1 MKSPSKRP
9 RSLLFPAFVLLLLA
23 TATLWFLFNRET
35 PAPPAEPSSVSERLE
50 TEPTNALTPDLS
62 EPINPAAPS
71 TSLGKDGLPPGTP
84 DHLTEKTD
92 SNPLPTLPS
101 KEQLPLAIERINAF
115 YQNLD
120 QQKYIKAHHLE
131 TTSLIYITSLLQKI
145 LDNPPVV
152 TRETDDLL
160 TILKNSAHFFRILGK
175 DNILLIKEILNQ
187 EKGTIEEV
195 MANYA
200 LILTEDPGS
209 LGNDFSLK
217 VPENALY
224 EYACFF
230 LNTMGGKLYL
240 ARRDSLSRMLVSYY
254 AIQIIQHANVEGKN
268 KYGLQ
273 LQPAIDLLT
282 AEIEIGGNPLR
293 YKEAY
298 LDTLYDLKEK
308 YQ

>member
-23 TATLWFLFNRET
+23 AATLWFFFNRGNPLLPELS
-35 PAPPAEPSSVSERLE
+35 AVSERLE
-50 TEPTNALTPDLS
+50 AGPSTALTPDRS
-62 EPINPAAPS
+62 ESINPAAPS
-71 TSLGKDGLPPGTP
+71 TPLTKEELPLGALDN
-84 DHLTEKTD
+84 LTEKTD
-92 SNPLPTLPS
+92 STPLPTLPT
-101 KEQLPLAIERINAF
+101 KEQLPMATERISAF

-120 QQKYIKAHHLE
+120 QQEYIKAHHLG
-131 TTSLIYITSLLQKI
+131 TPISLYITSLLQKI

-187 EKGTIEEV
+187 DKNNIEEV
-195 MANYA
+195 MANYT
-200 LILTEDPGS
+200 LILTEKPDS
-209 LGNDFSLK
+209 LGNDLSLK
-217 VPENALY
+217 IPDNALY

-240 ARRDSLSRMLVSYY
+240 ARRDSLTRMLVSYY
-254 AIQIIQHANVEGKN
+254 AIQIIHQANIEEKN

-282 AEIEIGGNPLR
+282 SEIEIGGNPLH

-298 LDTLYDLKEK
+298 LDKLYDLKEK

>member
-1 MKSPSKRP
+1 MPLNKEE
-9 RSLLFPAFVLLLLA
+9 LA
-23 TATLWFLFNRET
+23 AAVPENLI
-35 PAPPAEPSSVSERLE
+35 ER
-50 TEPTNALTPDLS
+50 
-62 EPINPAAPS
+62 
-71 TSLGKDGLPPGTP
+71 
-84 DHLTEKTD
+84 TD
-92 SNPLPTLPS
+92 STPLPTLPS
-101 KEQLPLAIERINAF
+101 KEQLPLATEKINAF

-120 QQKYIKAHHLE
+120 QQEYIKAHHLD
-131 TTSLIYITSLLQKI
+131 TTSRIYLTNLLQKI
-145 LDNPPVV
+145 LDNPPIV

-160 TILKNSAHFFRILGK
+160 TILKNSAHFYRILGK

-187 EKGTIEEV
+187 EKDKIEEV

-200 LILTEDPGS
+200 LILTEKPDS
-209 LGNDFSLK
+209 LGNDLSLK

-254 AIQIIQHANVEGKN
+254 AIQIIHHANLEGKN

-298 LDTLYDLKEK
+298 LDALYDLKEK

>member
-9 RSLLFPAFVLLLLA
+9 RSLLFPAFVLILLA
-23 TATLWFLFNRET
+23 SATLWFFFNRGT
-35 PAPPAEPSSVSERLE
+35 PQPPLEPSAVSEKLEAEP
-50 TEPTNALTPDLS
+50 TTALTPDRS
-62 EPINPAAPS
+62 ESINPEAPS
-71 TSLGKDGLPPGTP
+71 TSLSKDALPLGTP
-84 DHLTEKTD
+84 DNLTEKTD
-92 SNPLPTLPS
+92 STPLPTLPS
-101 KEQLPLAIERINAF
+101 KEQLPLATERINAF

-120 QQKYIKAHHLE
+120 QQKYIKARHLE
-131 TTSLIYITSLLQKI
+131 ATSLIYITSLLQKI

-175 DNILLIKEILNQ
+175 DNIFLIKEILNQ
-187 EKGTIEEV
+187 EKDNIEEV

-200 LILTEDPGS
+200 LILTEKPDS
-209 LGNDFSLK
+209 LGNDLSLK
-217 VPENALY
+217 IPDNALY

-240 ARRDSLSRMLVSYY
+240 ARRDSLTRMLVSYY
-254 AIQIIQHANVEGKN
+254 AIQIIDQANIEEKN

-282 AEIEIGGNPLR
+282 SEIEIGGNPLH

-298 LDTLYDLKEK
+298 LDRLYDLKEK

>member
-9 RSLLFPAFVLLLLA
+9 RSLLFPAFVLILLT
-23 TATLWFLFNRET
+23 TATLWFLFNRRT
-35 PAPPAEPSSVSERLE
+35 PPPPPESSAVSEKLEAEPS
-50 TEPTNALTPDLS
+50 TALTHDLS
-62 EPINPAAPS
+62 ESINPTTLSMP
-71 TSLGKDGLPPGTP
+71 LGKDGLPPGAP
-84 DHLTEKTD
+84 DNLTERTD
-92 SNPLPTLPS
+92 STPLPTLPS
-101 KEQLPLAIERINAF
+101 KEQLPLATERINAF
-115 YQNLD
+115 YQNID
-120 QQKYIKAHHLE
+120 QQEYIKAHHLS
-131 TTSLIYITSLLQKI
+131 TPISIHITSLLQKI

-187 EKGTIEEV
+187 DKDKIEEV

-200 LILTEDPGS
+200 LILTEKPDS
-209 LGNDFSLK
+209 LGNDLSLK
-217 VPENALY
+217 IPDNALY

-254 AIQIIQHANVEGKN
+254 AIQIIHQANIEEKN

-282 AEIEIGGNPLR
+282 SEIEISGNPLH

>member
-1 MKSPSKRP
+1 M
-9 RSLLFPAFVLLLLA
+9 A
-23 TATLWFLFNRET
+23 T
-35 PAPPAEPSSVSERLE
+35 
-50 TEPTNALTPDLS
+50 
-62 EPINPAAPS
+62 
-71 TSLGKDGLPPGTP
+71 
-84 DHLTEKTD
+84 
-92 SNPLPTLPS
+92 
-101 KEQLPLAIERINAF
+101 ERISAF

-120 QQKYIKAHHLE
+120 QQEYIKAHHLG
-131 TTSLIYITSLLQKI
+131 TPISLYITSLLQKI

-187 EKGTIEEV
+187 DKNNIEEV
-195 MANYA
+195 MANYT
-200 LILTEDPGS
+200 LILTEKPDS
-209 LGNDFSLK
+209 LGNDLSLK
-217 VPENALY
+217 IPDNALY

-240 ARRDSLSRMLVSYY
+240 ARRDSLTRMLVSYY
-254 AIQIIQHANVEGKN
+254 AIQIIHQANIEEKN

-282 AEIEIGGNPLR
+282 SEIEIGGNPLH

-298 LDTLYDLKEK
+298 LDKLYDLKEK